1 MITDKALE
9 AIGGAVDVCLDE
21 GMTYR
26 EANKAFLR
34 EWLQQSLSRSGNNSE
49 RLRSQNGIHRNTLNR
64 LAQRV
69 GISIKR
75 TWTKNVGA

>member
-1 MITDKALE
+1 M
-9 AIGGAVDVCLDE
+9 DVCLDE
-21 GMTYR
+21 SMTYR
-26 EANKAFLR
+26 GGEQSIPPQRVK
-34 EWLQQSLSRSGNNSE
+34 LQQSLSRSGNNQSACAAKE
-49 RLRSQNGIHRNTLNR
+49 GIHRNTLNR